1 MMVKISVLPV
11 YFDIFINLIVK
22 KIYKFY
28 LLFSFKLRNL
38 LKIQRTPQT
47 NIHTI
52 IIISSKK
59 GVTGALVVA
68 SSLDDQGKGVISS
81 RTLNR

>member
-1 MMVKISVLPV
+1 MSVFPV
-11 YFDIFINLIVK
+11 YLDIFFNLIIN

-28 LLFSFKLRNL
+28 LLFSFKLKKI
-38 LKIQRTPQT
+38 LKIQRTPKT
-47 NIHTI
+47 NIHTT

-68 SSLDDQGKGVISS
+68 GSLDEESKGVISS